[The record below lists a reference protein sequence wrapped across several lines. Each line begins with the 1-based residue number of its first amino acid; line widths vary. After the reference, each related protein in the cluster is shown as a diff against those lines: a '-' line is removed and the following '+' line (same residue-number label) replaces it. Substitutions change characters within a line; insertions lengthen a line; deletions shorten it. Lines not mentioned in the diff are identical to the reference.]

1 MKLRILF
8 LTNRSP
14 FPIIDGQTRRTY
26 NILKGLAVK
35 HDIHLLSLY
44 QTPEEIAT
52 EHVHHLESFCKSVE
66 MVAAPSK
73 TLSVGM
79 AIRVLRSLFSLDPYT
94 VWRHYSPLYLK
105 QIKSAVNAFNIDLV
119 HCDILSLAYAVRP
132 LNGLP
137 CTMTD
142 HDVCY
147 RRAFQMARQ
156 RKNLFEKTFL
166 FLEGFKLKR
175 LEARIFKRMDM
186 GIAVSEQDKT
196 ELEKI
201 CPGAVFKVVENGVD
215 TELFEPGPQVIEE
228 NTLVWVGG
236 FGYYPNKEGIYYFL
250 NEIYPKIKVRTPR
263 VKLKIVGGG
272 VTERLRAY
280 AAADASIEIFGFVE
294 SPLPFIQRAAVF
306 VAPLLSGGGTK
317 LKVLEAMSV
326 GKAIVSTSV
335 GVEGIEGADK
345 EHFLVADTPDDF
357 SEKVADL
364 LKDKAM
370 REFLGSNARTLA
382 KQKYDWKNIWLKSD
396 EIYQDLFRQARTA
409 LPVKKLYNP

>member
-26 NILKGLAVK
+26 NILKGLAAR

-44 QTPEEIAT
+44 QTPDEIAA
-52 EHVHHLESFCKSVE
+52 EHVRHLESFCKSVE
-66 MVAAPSK
+66 MVAAPAK
-73 TLSVGM
+73 TLSVEM
-79 AIRVLRSLFSLDPYT
+79 IVRLFRSLFSLDPYT
-94 VWRHYSPLYLK
+94 VWRHYSPFYLK
-105 QIKSAVNAFNIDLV
+105 RVKSAVKTLDIDLV
-119 HCDILSLAYAVRP
+119 HCDILSLAYTVRP
-132 LNGLP
+132 LNGLL

-147 RRAFQMARQ
+147 KRAFQMAQQ
-156 RKNLFEKTFL
+156 RKNPFEKVFL
-166 FLEGFKLKR
+166 LLEGSKLKR
-175 LEARIFKRMDM
+175 LEARLFKQIDM
-186 GIAVSEQDKT
+186 GIAVSEQDKA

-215 TELFEPGPQVIEE
+215 TELFEPGSQSIEE
-228 NTLVWVGG
+228 NTLLWVGG
-236 FGYYPNKEGIYYFL
+236 FGYYPNKEGIYYFF
-250 NEIYPKIKVRTPR
+250 NEIYPKIKTKAPK
-263 VKLKIVGGG
+263 VKLNIVGGG
-272 VTERLRAY
+272 VTDQLRAY
-280 AAADASIEIFGFVE
+280 AADDPSIKILGFVE
-294 SPLPFIQRAAVF
+294 SPLPYIQRAAVF

-335 GVEGIEGADK
+335 GVEGIEGTDK

-357 SEKVADL
+357 SEKVVDL
-364 LKDKAM
+364 LKNRPM

-396 EIYQDLFRQARTA
+396 EIYQELFRQTRAVRPAKA
-409 LPVKKLYNP
+409 L

>member
-26 NILKGLAVK
+26 NILKGLAAR

-44 QTPEEIAT
+44 QTPDEIAA
-52 EHVHHLESFCKSVE
+52 EHVRHLESFCKSVE

-73 TLSVGM
+73 SLSVEM
-79 AIRVLRSLFSLDPYT
+79 AVRLFRSLFSLEPYT

-105 QIKSAVNAFNIDLV
+105 RAVSAVKTFNIDLV
-119 HCDILSLAYAVRP
+119 HCDILSLAYTVRP

-147 RRAFQMARQ
+147 KRAFQMARQ
-156 RKNLFEKTFL
+156 RKNPFEKMFL
-166 FLEGFKLKR
+166 FLEGSKLKR
-175 LEARIFKRMDM
+175 LETQLFKQIDL
-186 GIAVSEQDKT
+186 GVAVSEQDKA

-215 TELFEPGPQVIEE
+215 TELFEPGPQIIEE
-228 NTLVWVGG
+228 NTLLWIGG

-250 NEIYPKIKVRTPR
+250 SEIYPKIKVKAPG
-263 VKLKIVGGG
+263 VKLKVVGGG

-280 AAADASIEIFGFVE
+280 AADDASIEILGFVE
-294 SPLPFIQRAAVF
+294 SPLPYLQKAGVF

-335 GVEGIEGADK
+335 GVEGIEGADN
-345 EHFLVADTPDDF
+345 EHYLVADTPDDF

-364 LKDKAM
+364 LKNKAM

-382 KQKYDWKNIWLKSD
+382 IQKYDWKNIWLKSD
-396 EIYQDLFRQARTA
+396 EIYQELIRQIRSARPEKA
-409 LPVKKLYNP
+409 L